1 MLKIIIL
8 ILIVLVGLF
17 VLWMIYEN
25 QTLTTTSYEI
35 YSKRISESNDGT
47 KFVVIADLHNNQF
60 GENNHRLIDKIDD
73 IQPEFIMITGD
84 LFVAKD
90 YNFDYA
96 YDLLKQLAKKYTIF
110 YSYGN
115 HEQKIEEYESR
126 FKENDWKVRVSH
138 RDKKKIQTFKEY
150 KSLVRDLGVSFLDN
164 EDIVLKT
171 MRGGNIHIL
180 GGTIGLEYFKRFHRP
195 SMTCSYLKDCFG
207 ECHKNEYQILAAH
220 NPMYFEYYAKWGAD
234 LILSG
239 HVHGGMVRLPLLG
252 GMISPQMQIF
262 PKYDA
267 GAFSYQ
273 VGRRTSNLIVSRG
286 LGIHTL
292 KIRVFNRPELVSV
305 TLKHSTSERIQRN
318 KKVIS

>member
-73 IQPEFIMITGD
+73 IQPEFIMIAGD

-164 EDIVLKT
+164 EDIC
-171 MRGGNIHIL
+171 
-180 GGTIGLEYFKRFHRP
+180 RF
-195 SMTCSYLKDCFG
+195 
-207 ECHKNEYQILAAH
+207 
-220 NPMYFEYYAKWGAD
+220 
-234 LILSG
+234 
-239 HVHGGMVRLPLLG
+239 
-252 GMISPQMQIF
+252 
-262 PKYDA
+262 
-267 GAFSYQ
+267 
-273 VGRRTSNLIVSRG
+273 
-286 LGIHTL
+286 
-292 KIRVFNRPELVSV
+292 
-305 TLKHSTSERIQRN
+305 
-318 KKVIS
+318 